1 MKKVLTVLAA
11 ALFLGACHCAKCTTN
26 TACHAGKPSAACQ
39 CAKQHKPGCKC
50 PKCAKQTAQTPV
62 KPAVQAAQPAP
73 TPAPKPAPAPAPKPT
88 VQNDAAVAA
97 VATVKQNDAGAAVLS
112 FKEPINFKYNSDD
125 MDAQSTA
132 TVQKVADAL
141 KKYPD
146 AKIRVA
152 GYTDSLGNPA
162 YNMDLSER
170 RAHAVATQ
178 LVKDGVP
185 AANVSYIG
193 YGAANP
199 IATNK
204 TAAGRYQNR
213 RVELEVTN
221 K

>member
-11 ALFLGACHCAKCTTN
+11 ALFLGACHCAKCTTQTAGRYTN
-26 TACHAGKPSAACQ
+26 KPACHCN
-39 CAKQHKPGCKC
+39 HKPGCKC
-50 PKCAKQTAQTPV
+50 KKCHHKPGCKCAKCAKAEPV
-62 KPAVQAAQPAP
+62 AKP
-73 TPAPKPAPAPAPKPT
+73 TPAPAPAPAPK
-88 VQNDAAVAA
+88 VEEDAALAAVAN
-97 VATVKQNDAGAAVLS
+97 VRQNDLGAAVLS
-112 FKEPINFKYNSDD
+112 FKEPINFKYNSYD
-125 MDAQSTA
+125 MDEQSTA

-152 GYTDSLGNPA
+152 GYTDSLGKA
-162 YNMDLSER
+162 EYNMQLSEQ
-170 RAHAVATQ
+170 RAHAVAEQ

-204 TAAGRYQNR
+204 TAEGRYQNR